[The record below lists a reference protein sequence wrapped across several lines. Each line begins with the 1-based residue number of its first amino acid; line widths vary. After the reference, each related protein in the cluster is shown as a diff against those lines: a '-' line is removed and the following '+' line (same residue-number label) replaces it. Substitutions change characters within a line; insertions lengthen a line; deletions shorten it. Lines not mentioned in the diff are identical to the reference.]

1 MAAIHVNNFE
11 FVESAQ
17 RETWWWDEVNTV
29 GFQRR
34 KATCTTFVLTYRPS
48 SVLTVPQSRPSWA
61 QSSPWRSLM
70 LRVTHVTKK
79 KQIGCF
85 CFVSWFV
92 SATTNILKLGKFI
105 SQKEHVWPN
114 MWNWIGWFLPMA
126 GSFRALYL
134 SLRASGVKVRL
145 RSSLPII
152 YQSSTQQWTWYND
165 LDKTHWQV
173 LVIQVRG

>member
-1 MAAIHVNNFE
+1 MMMRRGEHSWFSKTKSNVHNICVDLPAQLSPNCSAIT
-11 FVESAQ
+11 AI
-17 RETWWWDEVNTV
+17 
-29 GFQRR
+29 
-34 KATCTTFVLTYRPS
+34 LS
-48 SVLTVPQSRPSWA
+48 SVLSMALIDAASYTCDQ
-61 QSSPWRSLM
+61 
-70 LRVTHVTKK
+70 KK
-79 KQIGCF
+79 PQIGCF

-92 SATTNILKLGKFI
+92 SATTNILKLGTFI